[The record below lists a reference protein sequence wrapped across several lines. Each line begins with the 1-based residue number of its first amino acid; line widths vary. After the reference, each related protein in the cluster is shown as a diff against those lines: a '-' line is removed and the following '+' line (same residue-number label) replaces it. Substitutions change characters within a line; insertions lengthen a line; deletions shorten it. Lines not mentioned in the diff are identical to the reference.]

1 MRRAVNLSHD
11 LRIVRVQMLLDP
23 SSLGSSIIV
32 TIVVFFR
39 RHGETKGAQGDVRPS
54 RAMTLFEQF
63 ANKGEQ

>member
-1 MRRAVNLSHD
+1 
-11 LRIVRVQMLLDP
+11 MLLDP

-32 TIVVFFR
+32 TVVVFFR